1 MKRYLLIIVIL
12 ALLPIIVLAQ
22 DGRVELSY
30 NVQADVNFVD
40 YSIIIKEKVN
50 GGEKIYE
57 PSHQGRSGYVFLG
70 WFNGEERWDFEND
83 VVTSHLTLT
92 AKYREEDTI
101 FSDMTDSA
109 DNIFQ
114 PSLSFDL
121 DDINVS
127 DDEKEYLADDHV
139 INIWVEV
146 RDISDSITN
155 AEKEKID
162 NLAKKD
168 NLDVDYYLDIDL
180 FKEIDGIDGTKE
192 QIYSTNNKIK
202 VTLTLPENMRE
213 KNRKYHVIRLHDGKA
228 EEIYSGFP
236 DENWKLVFET
246 NKFSSYAIA
255 HSDFNNGNNPKTAD
269 NISFYVWILL
279 INYIVLVLLLFLKK
293 REI

>member
-1 MKRYLLIIVIL
+1 MKRFLFIIVIL
-12 ALLPIIVLAQ
+12 LLSPIVVLAQ
-22 DGRVELSY
+22 DSNVELSY

-57 PSHQGRSGYVFLG
+57 PSHQGRTGYMFLG

-101 FSDMTDSA
+101 FSDMIDSV

-114 PSLSFDL
+114 PSISFDY
-121 DDINVS
+121 DDISVS
-127 DDEKEYLADDHV
+127 DEEKKYLAEDH
-139 INIWVEV
+139 ILNIWVEV

-155 AEKEKID
+155 VEKEKID
-162 NLAKKD
+162 KLAKKEK
-168 NLDVDYYLDIDL
+168 LDVDYYLDIDL

-202 VTLTLPENMRE
+202 VTLTLPENIRE

-236 DENWKLVFET
+236 NENWELVFET
-246 NKFSSYAIA
+246 DKFSSYAIA
-255 HSDFNNGNNPKTAD
+255 HSYSNSGNNPKTAD
-269 NISFYVWILL
+269 NISVYVWILL
-279 INYIVLVLLLFLKK
+279 INYIVLVSLLFLKK